1 MGHRRPLAGKH
12 GEHQVVHP
20 LAVQPQAFAEVGLL
34 AHPQPPQ
41 QGQAGRVARI
51 DRGVDAAPAEHAE
64 ALPEHRLQHLAG
76 ITPPLVGRRQADAE
90 FGRPAGLVGRA
101 DAKVAN
107 QLAAIAQADRALE
120 PPSGRGLGLRGDKRV
135 RLADIHR
142 PPALETRDL
151 WMGAAGCTPSV
162 SQGIATVSG
171 QQYALS
177 FWTKVN
183 GALNHVPNQLT
194 VSFNSTTLFS
204 AQMSDT
210 AWQKM
215 VFNVTGTG
223 NDQLYFAANNIYGGT
238 ELDDVSLTQVAVTPE
253 PRTTLLLAT
262 GLVGGANA
270 GGAAG

>member
-1 MGHRRPLAGKH
+1 
-12 GEHQVVHP
+12 
-20 LAVQPQAFAEVGLL
+20 
-34 AHPQPPQ
+34 
-41 QGQAGRVARI
+41 
-51 DRGVDAAPAEHAE
+51 
-64 ALPEHRLQHLAG
+64 
-76 ITPPLVGRRQADAE
+76 
-90 FGRPAGLVGRA
+90 
-101 DAKVAN
+101 
-107 QLAAIAQADRALE
+107 
-120 PPSGRGLGLRGDKRV
+120 
-135 RLADIHR
+135 
-142 PPALETRDL
+142 
-151 WMGAAGCTPSV
+151 MGAAGCTPSV

-177 FWTKVN
+177 FWARVN

-262 GLVGGANA
+262 GLVGLIPVLRRKQK
-270 GGAAG
+270 

>member
-1 MGHRRPLAGKH
+1 MSVISRSLASATSIAS
-12 GEHQVVHP
+12 
-20 LAVQPQAFAEVGLL
+20 LAL
-34 AHPQPPQ
+34 A
-41 QGQAGRVARI
+41 AVI
-51 DRGVDAAPAEHAE
+51 AAPAVLPAQVISNGGFESGNASWTFHANDCSS
-64 ALPEHRLQHLAG
+64 AAG
-76 ITPPLVGRRQADAE
+76 NPNAGPSYTGTTTAVGTYA
-90 FGRPAGLVGRA
+90 RPR
-101 DAKVAN
+101 
-107 QLAAIAQADRALE
+107 
-120 PPSGRGLGLRGDKRV
+120 SG
-135 RLADIHR
+135 AY
-142 PPALETRDL
+142 DL

-223 NDQLYFAANNIYGGT
+223 YDQLYFAANNIYGGT
-238 ELDDVSLTQVAVTPE
+238 ELDDVSLTQVAVTAE

-262 GLVGGANA
+262 GLVGLIPVLRRKQK
-270 GGAAG
+270 